1 MTLCTASATAA
12 ILSTDFPGPQIT
24 IWWLAHMVV
33 VALMMA
39 RRFFI
44 GPERDAAG
52 NPRRRGERGIDMVTA
67 GLSGLLWGS
76 GALFLDR
83 LGLAYQ
89 VLLITATG
97 GMIAGAAATMAV
109 VPRAAALYM
118 LTAAVPYI
126 TGLFLRGDGDG
137 IGLALMA
144 SAFTV
149 AMLFT
154 NRLIFGVI
162 RRNRLLHEENTA
174 LYERVRAAQ
183 EELLNVAESSEAFAL
198 VDAAGRLQLWN
209 HRFPALLGID
219 EQTLQRNADLAAVL
233 ETAGLSD
240 LLQEKLSGGAT
251 RALPNGRF
259 VRARIRET
267 PQGDRALIVI
277 DNTEQQEL
285 LRKASAARD
294 AALAASQA
302 KTIFLANMS
311 HELRTPLNAI
321 IGFSDLVQ
329 QRMFG
334 PESPKYDEY
343 LRDINASARHLL
355 DVINDI
361 LDLARIEA
369 NQIVLNETDVFLDEE
384 IATCAR
390 LAASQFGRTQ
400 QAVTIEVDP
409 DLPPLIADGRLVRQV
424 LLNLMANGFKFSP
437 GATPIEAGARLNAQ
451 GEIEVWVRDYG
462 IGIAKE
468 DQARIFE
475 PFEQAD
481 TQLSRKYGGVGLG
494 LSLVRAFAAAHQ
506 GRLEIDSA
514 PGEGTRVT
522 VVFPAVRTGRA

>member
-1 MTLCTASATAA
+1 
-12 ILSTDFPGPQIT
+12 PQIT
-24 IWWLAHMVV
+24 TWWLAHMVV

-390 LAASQFGRTQ
+390 LAA
-400 QAVTIEVDP
+400 
-409 DLPPLIADGRLVRQV
+409 
-424 LLNLMANGFKFSP
+424 
-437 GATPIEAGARLNAQ
+437 
-451 GEIEVWVRDYG
+451 
-462 IGIAKE
+462 
-468 DQARIFE
+468 
-475 PFEQAD
+475 
-481 TQLSRKYGGVGLG
+481 
-494 LSLVRAFAAAHQ
+494 
-506 GRLEIDSA
+506 
-514 PGEGTRVT
+514 
-522 VVFPAVRTGRA
+522 